1 MTPGSQAAMPVLL
14 VHGMGRTPLSL
25 HRLARHLRRSGYDA
39 RVAGYVATVEPFARI
54 VQRIRDRVAA
64 LGEGGQRYA
73 VIGHSLGG
81 LLLRAALAQLSAG
94 ALPSHLIM
102 LGTPHRAPRLAVRCQ
117 ALWPYRL
124 INGECGQILAQPSFF
139 DQLPPLA
146 VPYTIIAGSRGW
158 AGRGS
163 PFMGEPNDGL
173 VAVSETRVCR
183 NDVPLVLPVRHTFM
197 MNDSGV
203 RAVIR
208 KVLGDVGDIARAV
221 D

>member
-1 MTPGSQAAMPVLL
+1 MPVLL

-39 RVAGYVATVEPFARI
+39 HVTGYVASVEPFARI
-54 VQRIRDRVAA
+54 VQRIRERVAG
-64 LGEGGQRYA
+64 LGEHGQRYV

-81 LLLRAALAQLSAG
+81 LLLRAALAKLSAG

-102 LGTPHRAPRLAVRCQ
+102 MGTPHRPPRLAVRCQ

-124 INGECGQILAQPSFF
+124 INGECGQILAQPGFF
-139 DQLPPLA
+139 DQLPAPA
-146 VPYTIIAGSRGW
+146 IPYTIIAGSRGW
-158 AGRGS
+158 MGWGS
-163 PFMGEPNDGL
+163 PFRSEPNDGL
-173 VAVSETRVCR
+173 VAVSETRVCA

-203 RAVIR
+203 REVIR
-208 KVLGDVGDIARAV
+208 KVLEGVGDAAMAV